1 MQRKGKKEIRG
12 QRNTA
17 PGEFQPEGVAVTWKT
32 VTASLPA
39 GSGLSG
45 ATVHEFSAPL
55 PHPRTKGQL
64 LGVGGQSILG
74 AELAGAPAF
83 LLLLSPEPRGPGRAF
98 SLLSILASACE
109 VRGCE
114 GLPAPSGGAAGS
126 LAGRP
131 PSSAVVVVP
140 HPTWQELTSCEQQ
153 RREDWGPGS
162 PGWW

>member
-1 MQRKGKKEIRG
+1 MQRKGEKEIRG

-17 PGEFQPEGVAVTWKT
+17 PGEFQPEGVVVTWKT
-32 VTASLPA
+32 VTASVPA
-39 GSGLSG
+39 GAGLSG

-83 LLLLSPEPRGPGRAF
+83 LLLLSPELRGPGQAF

-114 GLPAPSGGAAGS
+114 GLRGASSTFRRSSWEPGRAPALLSS
-126 LAGRP
+126 RGRP
-131 PSSAVVVVP
+131 TP
-140 HPTWQELTSCEQQ
+140 HVA
-153 RREDWGPGS
+153 RAH
-162 PGWW
+162 